1 MERIHR
7 VGVKSV
13 RPRAVVLKFL
23 SFKDR
28 EAVWEQRRELK
39 GTRLF
44 LEEHYAVEIQQS
56 RQQLLPFL
64 TAAQKRGERAA
75 LVVDKL
81 LINGQKFTS
90 EPNNL
95 HSLQLRY
102 CDFVKAKSEVEI
114 ETKDEGG
121 AVCFYGKHSVFS
133 NFYLNP
139 MEVSGQKY
147 SSNEQFYTVKKCEMS
162 DKPELALRAS
172 RAKYPLQA
180 NSIGRSVKLEDDM
193 RIEVMKTGL
202 LAKFGPEGP
211 LRDALMNTG
220 NKMIAEASPFDMF
233 WGTGCG
239 LRDPKLKDS
248 KNWKGQNQMGKLL
261 MSIRESFKNE

>member
-1 MERIHR
+1 M
-7 VGVKSV
+7 
-13 RPRAVVLKFL
+13 VLKFL

-44 LEEHYAVEIQQS
+44 MEEHYAVEIQQA

-64 TAAQKRGERAA
+64 QVAWKRGERAA
-75 LVVDKL
+75 LAVDKL

-90 EPNNL
+90 EPSDL
-95 HSLQLRY
+95 WSLQLRY
-102 CDFVKAKSEVEI
+102 SDFVKTRSELNI
-114 ETKDEGG
+114 ETKEEGA

-139 MEVSGQKY
+139 MEVSGKKY

-172 RAKYPLQA
+172 HAKYPLQA
-180 NSIGRSVKLEDDM
+180 NAIGRSVKLDNDM
-193 RIEVMKTGL
+193 RIEVMRTGL
-202 LAKFGPEGP
+202 LAKFGPEGE
-211 LRDALMNTG
+211 LRDVLVNTG
-220 NKMIAEASPFDMF
+220 NKLIVEASPFDLF

-261 MSIRESFKNE
+261 MSIRESFKDR